1 MLSSIAEVVRDLLTF
16 IVVMAALLITLVVV
30 ISKMPDSH
38 PTTCD
43 VAIYR
48 AARAPTEL
56 AAPFIEDTRRLYE
69 DRHARKEAEKPRQHP
84 LSVAWASTRVISLE
98 SRASEEIVI
107 VVEECLA
114 SLLG

>member
-1 MLSSIAEVVRDLLTF
+1 MWQ
-16 IVVMAALLITLVVV
+16 
-30 ISKMPDSH
+30 
-38 PTTCD
+38 C
-43 VAIYR
+43 YR

-56 AAPFIEDTRRLYE
+56 AAPFIEDTRTLYE

-107 VVEECLA
+107 VSEECLA